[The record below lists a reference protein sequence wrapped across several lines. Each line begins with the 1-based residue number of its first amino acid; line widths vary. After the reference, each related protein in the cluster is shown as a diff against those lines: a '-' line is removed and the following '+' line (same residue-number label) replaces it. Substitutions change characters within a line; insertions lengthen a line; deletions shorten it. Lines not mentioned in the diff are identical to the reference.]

1 MKKQSLK
8 SAFGM
13 VAGAT
18 LLMTA
23 LPAAAMESVEEVTI
37 MMDSN
42 GDAMISRDEYVS
54 YKCHKAAM
62 SFHKHAKGAAVM
74 RAEDVYKNF
83 ASLEAETGG

>member
-13 VAGAT
+13 IAGAT

-23 LPAAAMESVEEVTI
+23 LPAAAMESVEEVKV

-54 YKCHKAAM
+54 YHCHQAAM
-62 SFHKHAKGAAVM
+62 SFHKMAKGAAAV

-83 ASLEAETGG
+83 QALEAESGG